1 MDHSRL
7 KRDQHIEIRRR
18 VLLQPWCFDR
28 SEAKQLLEP
37 HPDLLGHG
45 VSSAPLDLGQ
55 HFQQVMPLDRK
66 DGKFAHYRQHVVIK
80 DALDLL
86 QRALQALLE
95 HTTAV
100 LESQAV
106 HRLEGVLL
114 CEIVGVAL
122 VGPVH
127 TGIGIWGDQPPRF
140 VAQ

>member
-1 MDHSRL
+1 MREQFSM
-7 KRDQHIEIRRR
+7 
-18 VLLQPWCFDR
+18 VP
-28 SEAKQLLEP
+28 EA
-37 HPDLLGHG
+37 
-45 VSSAPLDLGQ
+45 VVAPKGFSQ
-55 HFQQVMPLDRK
+55 SCTTPRTNPSPK
-66 DGKFAHYRQHVVIK
+66 RQHVVIK

-86 QRALQALLE
+86 HRALQALLE

-114 CEIVGVAL
+114 CEVVGAAL

>member
-1 MDHSRL
+1 MT
-7 KRDQHIEIRRR
+7 
-18 VLLQPWCFDR
+18 
-28 SEAKQLLEP
+28 EAKRNSCLN
-37 HPDLLGHG
+37 HIRTFGHG
-45 VSSAPLDLGQ
+45 VSSTPLDLGQ

-114 CEIVGVAL
+114 CEVVGVAL